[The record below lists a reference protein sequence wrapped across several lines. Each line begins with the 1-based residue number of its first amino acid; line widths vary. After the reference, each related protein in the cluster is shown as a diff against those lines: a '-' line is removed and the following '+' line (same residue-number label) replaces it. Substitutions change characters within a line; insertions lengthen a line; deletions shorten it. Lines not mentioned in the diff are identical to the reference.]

1 MSTFTELKLIEPIA
15 RAVKEEGYTSPT
27 PIQAQS
33 IPKLLEGRDLL
44 GCAQTGTGKTAAFV
58 LPILQQLWVKKKVT
72 SRGTPRALILAPTR
86 ELAAQI
92 GESIRRYGKY
102 LRFNSAIIFGG
113 VSQFNQV
120 KSLRQGVDIV
130 VATPGRLLDL
140 LNQGHVRLQE
150 VEIFVLDEADR
161 MLDMGFIRD
170 IKKIILKLPPKR
182 QSLFFSATLSSEVI
196 TLARSLVHDPV
207 YVTIEPE
214 KPTVDRIEQSVY
226 FVDKGNKDE
235 LLTKLLR
242 EGAVARAIV
251 FTQMKH
257 VANDVAAMLNHNG
270 IRADAIHG
278 NKSQGA
284 RTAAL
289 EGFRRGKIKVLVA
302 TDIAARGI
310 DINDITHVFNYELP
324 NDPETYVHRIG
335 RTARAGAKGIA
346 ISFCSAPE
354 RDSLRAIE
362 RLIRLHLPVV
372 RDPTFHSDTAMS
384 ATGMAARPPPKGRG
398 GRGSWGRG
406 RSGGS
411 SRSGSSGFSER
422 RGGSSSHSGSSGYR
436 GSSSAHSGSGGHR
449 SSSAPRS
456 SSGGFSGRRDSSSS
470 HGHGSGGYRR

>member
-1 MSTFTELKLIEPIA
+1 MVTFTELKLIEQLT

-27 PIQAQS
+27 PIQEQS
-33 IPKLLEGRDLL
+33 IPHLLEGRDLL

-58 LPILQQLWVKKKVT
+58 LPILQRLWIKKKVT
-72 SRGTPRALILAPTR
+72 SRGTPRVLILAPTR

-92 GESIRRYGKY
+92 GESIRCYGKY
-102 LRFNSAIIFGG
+102 LRFTSTVIFGG
-113 VSQFNQV
+113 VGQFPQV
-120 KSLRQGVDIV
+120 KALRQGVDIV

-140 LNQGHVRLQE
+140 LNQGHVRLSEIE
-150 VEIFVLDEADR
+150 VFVLDEADR

-170 IKKIILKLPPKR
+170 IKKIILKLPPRR

-196 TLARSLVHDPV
+196 ALARTLVHDPIH
-207 YVTIEPE
+207 VTIEPE
-214 KPTVDRIEQSVY
+214 KPTVERIEQSVY
-226 FVDKGNKDE
+226 FVDKGNKDA

-242 EGAVARAIV
+242 DAVVKRAIV

-257 VANDVAAMLNHNG
+257 IANDVAAMLNHNG

-289 EGFRRGKIKVLVA
+289 DGFRRGKIRVLVA

-310 DINDITHVFNYELP
+310 DIDDITHIFNYELP
-324 NDPETYVHRIG
+324 NDPETYIHRIG
-335 RTARAGAKGIA
+335 RTARAGAKGLA

-372 RDPTFHSDTAMS
+372 RDPSFHSDSAMS

-398 GRGSWGRG
+398 GRGGWENRGG
-406 RSGGS
+406 RSS
-411 SRSGSSGFSER
+411 SSPRSGSSGFSER
-422 RGGSSSHSGSSGYR
+422 RGGSSSRSGGYR
-436 GSSSAHSGSGGHR
+436 GSSSAHSGSSGHR
-449 SSSAPRS
+449 GSSAPRS
-456 SSGGFSGRRDSSSS
+456 SSGGYGGHRDSSSS